1 MCSDITHTNT
11 AVLQEN
17 RKAIYKKQERQKY
30 LLPCYTGKTKFDHKK
45 KEHVASFYYCYHQVI
60 LILKHVTPFHDA
72 SYTFAELMTY
82 TKTSFDIRNIEG
94 EHQIFEYK
102 KFPNQDYK
110 SRETQNINSTSL
122 ISALYCFFFPD
133 TEYAC
138 THPFTGV
145 TLSKSVRRNDTEP
158 NYCFLLIIK

>member
-1 MCSDITHTNT
+1 MTLLTPTLLC
-11 AVLQEN
+11 
-17 RKAIYKKQERQKY
+17 YKKTEKR
-30 LLPCYTGKTKFDHKK
+30 YTKSKKGKSIYFPVILVKQSLTIKK

-145 TLSKSVRRNDTEP
+145 TLSNSRASGEMTQNLTIV
-158 NYCFLLIIK
+158 FS